1 MKVRYIVLFFMFI
14 GLLLFT
20 PARTYGD
27 GSDFREAR
35 IVGGGLSLN
44 YTYGYV
50 GSRSLRVPPVV
61 AYVEIGVHERITV
74 GPFFGYSRWS
84 YPARTHSFVNVG
96 GRASFHLSPF
106 LNEVLDANIDV
117 NEFDIYAAMFSGLEL
132 RIHGPSAEDNS
143 GSYIDN
149 TRLFLGPVAGLRY
162 NFSDNIGVFSEMGRG
177 ALGALTIGIS
187 LHL

>member
-1 MKVRYIVLFFMFI
+1 MKAHHIVLFFMFI
-14 GLLLFT
+14 GLLLVT
-20 PARTYGD
+20 PTRTYANGT
-27 GSDFREAR
+27 DFREAR

-61 AYVEIGVHERITV
+61 AYVEIGVHERVTV

-84 YPARTHSFVNVG
+84 YPARTRTFVNAG
-96 GRASFHLSPF
+96 ARASFHLSPF
-106 LNEVLDANIDV
+106 LNEVLDVNIDE
-117 NEFDIYAAMFSGLEL
+117 NEFDIYAAMFSGFEL
-132 RIHGPSAEDNS
+132 RSYGPSDETAATDFF
-143 GSYIDN
+143 DN

-162 NFSDNIGVFSEMGRG
+162 NFSDNIGLFSEMGRG